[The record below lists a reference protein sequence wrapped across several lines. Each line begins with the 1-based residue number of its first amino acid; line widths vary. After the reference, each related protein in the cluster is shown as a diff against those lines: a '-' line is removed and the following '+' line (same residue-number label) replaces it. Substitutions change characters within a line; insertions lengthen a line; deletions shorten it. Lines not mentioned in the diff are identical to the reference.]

1 LDSFAAFFFTF
12 KIVDAI
18 SSYISGVRSVYKLAY
33 FKDPPT
39 PGSEFTLTLCGFRH
53 LMQHRVRPVDELL
66 LEDLSLMASVSDLIS
81 PKGKA
86 LWAAILMGV
95 FTFFRS
101 STLMSQTRNS
111 EESGHLLRSDVT
123 LDSNSFQVSLRLS
136 KTRQFNDT
144 VLVYPIQEIPGS
156 PFCPVKAW

>member
-1 LDSFAAFFFTF
+1 
-12 KIVDAI
+12 
-18 SSYISGVRSVYKLAY
+18 
-33 FKDPPT
+33 
-39 PGSEFTLTLCGFRH
+39 
-53 LMQHRVRPVDELL
+53 MQHRVRPVDELL